1 MPQSTVTK
9 IPARG
14 VPSPGLDLQTLRTEI
29 DRIDARLLELMEER
43 LMCSGAIAALKG
55 NEDADQ
61 LRLRPAREQEVIA
74 RLAERATCMPRASV
88 TAIWRELM
96 GINLQA
102 QQATHIIIH
111 CPLQP
116 VLVTDQA
123 RLRFGGA
130 APIVSAGTPQDAL
143 DRARNREAIAVIEF
157 SPLSNWWV
165 ELFHDEALTIFD
177 CLRDKHG
184 RIVAL
189 VIGRVA
195 ARHVTSDTS
204 FLVLGDGAL
213 RRRAEAGDKM
223 QTLALCGNLRLCV
236 SQRAGEAAR

>member
-1 MPQSTVTK
+1 MPQTMK
-9 IPARG
+9 LAPPAQ
-14 VPSPGLDLQTLRTEI
+14 LDLVTLRTEI
-29 DRIDARLLELMEER
+29 DRIDTRLLELMEER
-43 LMCSGAIAALKG
+43 LVASSAIAASKG
-55 NEDADQ
+55 KEEQNR
-61 LRLRPAREQEVIA
+61 LRLRPAREQQVID
-74 RLAERATCMPRASV
+74 RLSRRAERMPRAAI

-96 GINLQA
+96 GANLQA
-102 QQATHIIIH
+102 QQSTHIVIH
-111 CPLQP
+111 CPQQP

-165 ELFHDEALTIFD
+165 ELFHDETLTIFD
-177 CLRDKHG
+177 CLRDKHD

-195 ARHVTSDTS
+195 AHHLTSDTA
-204 FLVLGDGAL
+204 FLVLGEGSL
-213 RRRAEAGDKM
+213 RRRSHAGDAVK
-223 QTLALCGNLRLCV
+223 TLAICGNLRLCV
-236 SQRAGEAAR
+236 SQNGEAAR

>member
-1 MPQSTVTK
+1 MPQSNVTR
-9 IPARG
+9 IPA
-14 VPSPGLDLQTLRTEI
+14 PGLDLQILRSEI

-43 LMCSGAIAALKG
+43 LMCSDAVAASKG

-61 LRLRPAREQEVIA
+61 LRLRPAREQQVIE
-74 RLAERATCMPRASV
+74 RLSAKATRMPRASI

-102 QQATHIIIH
+102 QQATHIVIH
-111 CPLQP
+111 CPQQP

-143 DRARNREAIAVIEF
+143 DRACNREAIAVIEF

-165 ELFHDEALTIFD
+165 ELFHDEVLTIFD

-213 RRRAEAGDKM
+213 RRRTEAGDKV
-223 QTLALCGNLRLCV
+223 QTLALAGNLRLCV
-236 SQRAGEAAR
+236 SQSAASLETAR

>member
-1 MPQSTVTK
+1 MPQSTATK
-9 IPARG
+9 M
-14 VPSPGLDLQTLRTEI
+14 PSPGLDLQTLRTEI

-43 LMCSGAIAALKG
+43 LTCSGAIAALKG
-55 NEDADQ
+55 SEDGEQ
-61 LRLRPAREQEVIA
+61 LRLRPDREQQVIE
-74 RLAERATCMPRASV
+74 RLADRAERMPRASV
-88 TAIWRELM
+88 VAIWRELM

-102 QQATHIIIH
+102 QQATHIVIH
-111 CPLQP
+111 CPQQP

-165 ELFHDEALTIFD
+165 ELFHDESLTIFD
-177 CLRDKHG
+177 CLRDRHG

-195 ARHVTSDTS
+195 ARHLTSDTS
-204 FLVLGDGAL
+204 FLVLGDGSL
-213 RRRAEAGDKM
+213 RRRAGAGDRL
-223 QTLALCGNLRLCV
+223 QTLAICGNLRLCV
-236 SQRAGEAAR
+236 SRSAGGESAR

>member
-1 MPQSTVTK
+1 MVKASSWNSSTHQLESGLNSITA
-9 IPARG
+9 IASRLRARSSASCG
-14 VPSPGLDLQTLRTEI
+14 VP
-29 DRIDARLLELMEER
+29 
-43 LMCSGAIAALKG
+43 AAT
-55 NEDADQ
+55 
-61 LRLRPAREQEVIA
+61 I
-74 RLAERATCMPRASV
+74 
-88 TAIWRELM
+88 
-96 GINLQA
+96 
-102 QQATHIIIH
+102 
-111 CPLQP
+111 
-116 VLVTDQA
+116 
-123 RLRFGGA
+123 GA

-213 RRRAEAGDKM
+213 RRRTEAGGKV

-236 SQRAGEAAR
+236 SQSVAGGEAAR

>member
-1 MPQSTVTK
+1 MPQSTATK
-9 IPARG
+9 MPAQ
-14 VPSPGLDLQTLRTEI
+14 GLDLQTLRTEI

-43 LMCSGAIAALKG
+43 LMCSDAVAASKG
-55 NEDADQ
+55 TEESDQ
-61 LRLRPAREQEVIA
+61 LRLRPAREQQVIE
-74 RLAERATCMPRASV
+74 RLRSRATRMPAPSI

-102 QQATHIIIH
+102 QQATHIVIH
-111 CPLQP
+111 CPQQP

-213 RRRAEAGDKM
+213 RRRTGAGDKV

-236 SQRAGEAAR
+236 SQAHAPGENDR

>member
-1 MPQSTVTK
+1 MPHMTAAK
-9 IPARG
+9 IPQ
-14 VPSPGLDLQTLRTEI
+14 PGLDLQILRSEI

-43 LMCSGAIAALKG
+43 LTCSDAISAAKG
-55 NEDADQ
+55 DAEADQ
-61 LRLRPAREQEVIA
+61 LRLRPAREAQVIA
-74 RLAERATCMPRASV
+74 RLAGRAKRMPRASV

-102 QQATHIIIH
+102 QQATHIVIH

-130 APIVSAGTPQDAL
+130 APIVAAGTPQDAL

-184 RIVAL
+184 RIIAL

-195 ARHVTSDTS
+195 ARHVTSDTAL
-204 FLVLGDGAL
+204 LVLGDGAL
-213 RRRAEAGDKM
+213 RRRVEAGEKV
-223 QTLALCGNLRLCV
+223 QTLAICGNLRLCV
-236 SQRAGEAAR
+236 SRTAAAPEAVR

>member
-1 MPQSTVTK
+1 MPQSNVTR
-9 IPARG
+9 IPA
-14 VPSPGLDLQTLRTEI
+14 PGLDLQVLRSEI

-43 LMCSGAIAALKG
+43 LTCSDAVAAAKG
-55 NEDADQ
+55 NADADQ
-61 LRLRPAREQEVIA
+61 LRLRPAREQQVIE
-74 RLAERATCMPRASV
+74 RLSAKATRMPRASI

-102 QQATHIIIH
+102 QQATHIVIH
-111 CPLQP
+111 CPEQP

-204 FLVLGDGAL
+204 FRVLGDGAL
-213 RRRAEAGDKM
+213 RRRTGAGDKM
-223 QTLALCGNLRLCV
+223 QTLAICGNLRLCV
-236 SQRAGEAAR
+236 SQSAANGEAAR

>member
-1 MPQSTVTK
+1 MPHPIVTK
-9 IPARG
+9 APEA
-14 VPSPGLDLQTLRTEI
+14 GLGLETLRTEI
-29 DRIDARLLELMEER
+29 DRIDARLLDLMEER
-43 LMCSGAIAALKG
+43 LLCSGAVAALKAEG
-55 NEDADQ
+55 ESDQ
-61 LRLRPAREQEVIA
+61 LRLRPAREAQVIA
-74 RLAERATCMPRASV
+74 RLADRAERMPRASV

-102 QQATHIIIH
+102 QQATHIVIH

-130 APIVSAGTPQDAL
+130 APIVAAGTPQDAL
-143 DRARNREAIAVIEF
+143 DRARHREAIAVIEF

-177 CLRDKHG
+177 CLRDRHG
-184 RIVAL
+184 RIIAL

-213 RRRAEAGDKM
+213 RRRAEGGEKV
-223 QTLALCGNLRLCV
+223 QTLAICGNLRLCV
-236 SQRAGEAAR
+236 QSAAGEEAR

>member
-1 MPQSTVTK
+1 MPQAAT
-9 IPARG
+9 A

-29 DRIDARLLELMEER
+29 DRIDTQLLQLMEER
-43 LMCSGAIAALKG
+43 LFCSAAIAAAKSQ
-55 NEDADQ
+55 EDDAQ
-61 LRLRPAREQEVIA
+61 LRLRPAREQQVID
-74 RLAERATCMPRASV
+74 RLIRIAERMPAPAV

-96 GINLQA
+96 GANLQA
-102 QQATHIIIH
+102 QKSVHIVIH
-111 CPLQP
+111 CPEQP

-165 ELFHDEALTIFD
+165 ELFHDGQLTIFD

-189 VIGRVA
+189 VVGRVA
-195 ARHVTSDTS
+195 AQYVTEDTS
-204 FLVLGDGAL
+204 FLVLGDGSL
-213 RRRAEAGDKM
+213 RRRTGAGDQVK
-223 QTLALCGNLRLCV
+223 TLAICGNLRLCV
-236 SQRAGEAAR
+236 SRKAENAR

>member
-1 MPQSTVTK
+1 MPHATVTK
-9 IPARG
+9 MPQ
-14 VPSPGLDLQTLRTEI
+14 PGLDLQILRSEI

-43 LMCSGAIAALKG
+43 LTCSDAIAAAKG
-55 NEDADQ
+55 NEGADQ
-61 LRLRPAREQEVIA
+61 LRLRPAREAQVIA
-74 RLAERATCMPRASV
+74 RLAGRAKRMPRASV

-102 QQATHIIIH
+102 QQATHIVVH

-130 APIVSAGTPQDAL
+130 APIVAAGTPQDAL

-184 RIVAL
+184 RIIAL

-195 ARHVTSDTS
+195 ARHVTSDTAL
-204 FLVLGDGAL
+204 LVLGDGAL
-213 RRRAEAGDKM
+213 RRRAEAGEKV
-223 QTLALCGNLRLCV
+223 QTLAICGNLRLCV
-236 SQRAGEAAR
+236 SQSAAAPEAVR

>member
-1 MPQSTVTK
+1 MPQSTATK
-9 IPARG
+9 M
-14 VPSPGLDLQTLRTEI
+14 PSTALDLQTLRTEI

-43 LMCSGAIAALKG
+43 MMCSGAIAASKG

-61 LRLRPAREQEVIA
+61 LRLRPAREQQVIERLRA
-74 RLAERATCMPRASV
+74 RAERMPPASI

-102 QQATHIIIH
+102 QQATHIVIH
-111 CPLQP
+111 CPQQP

-165 ELFHDEALTIFD
+165 ELFHDESLTIFD
-177 CLRDKHG
+177 CLRDKHD

-195 ARHVTSDTS
+195 AHHLTSDTA
-204 FLVLGDGAL
+204 FLVLGEGSL
-213 RRRAEAGDKM
+213 RRRSHAGDDVK
-223 QTLALCGNLRLCV
+223 TLAICGNLRLCV
-236 SQRAGEAAR
+236 SQTGEDAR

>member
-1 MPQSTVTK
+1 MPQTNTK
-9 IPARG
+9 APEA
-14 VPSPGLDLQTLRTEI
+14 GLDLQTLRTEI
-29 DRIDARLLELMEER
+29 DRIDAQILELMEER
-43 LMCSGAIAALKG
+43 LMCSDAVAAAKG
-55 NEDADQ
+55 TSESAQ
-61 LRLRPAREQEVIA
+61 LRLRPAREAQVID
-74 RLAERATCMPRASV
+74 RLVRRAERMPAASV
-88 TAIWRELM
+88 AAIWRELM

-102 QQATHIIIH
+102 QRATHIVIH
-111 CPLQP
+111 CPQQP
-116 VLVTDQA
+116 VLVTDQS

-130 APIVSAGTPQDAL
+130 APIVEAGTAQDAL

-165 ELFHDEALTIFD
+165 ELFHDETLTIFD

-195 ARHVTSDTS
+195 AHHVTSDTA
-204 FLVLGDGAL
+204 FLVLGDGSL

-223 QTLALCGNLRLCV
+223 QTLAICGNLRLCV
-236 SQRAGEAAR
+236 HNAVNGEAAR

>member
-1 MPQSTVTK
+1 MPQSTATR
-9 IPARG
+9 IP
-14 VPSPGLDLQTLRTEI
+14 STGLDLQTLRTEI

-43 LMCSGAIAALKG
+43 LMCSSAIAASKG

-61 LRLRPAREQEVIA
+61 LRLRPAREQQVIA
-74 RLAERATCMPRASV
+74 RLAERAERMPRASV

-102 QQATHIIIH
+102 QQATHIVIH
-111 CPLQP
+111 CPEQP

-165 ELFHDEALTIFD
+165 ELFHDGALTIFD

-195 ARHVTSDTS
+195 ARHNTSDTS
-204 FLVLGDGAL
+204 FLVLGDGSL
-213 RRRAEAGDKM
+213 RRRTGAGDKV
-223 QTLALCGNLRLCV
+223 QTLAICGNLRLCV
-236 SQRAGEAAR
+236 SQSVATGENGR

>member
-1 MPQSTVTK
+1 MPHATVTK
-9 IPARG
+9 M
-14 VPSPGLDLQTLRTEI
+14 PSAGLDLQTLRTEI

-43 LMCSGAIAALKG
+43 LTCSGAIAALKG

-61 LRLRPAREQEVIA
+61 LRLRPAREQQVIA
-74 RLAERATCMPRASV
+74 RLGERARRMPRASV
-88 TAIWRELM
+88 VAIWRELM

-102 QQATHIIIH
+102 QQATHIVIH
-111 CPLQP
+111 CPQQP

-177 CLRDKHG
+177 CLRDKQQ

-204 FLVLGDGAL
+204 VLVLGDGSL
-213 RRRAEAGDKM
+213 RRRAEAGDKV
-223 QTLALCGNLRLCV
+223 QTLAICGNLRLCV
-236 SQRAGEAAR
+236 SQSVDLGETPR

>member
-1 MPQSTVTK
+1 MPQSTNK
-9 IPARG
+9 APKAQ
-14 VPSPGLDLQTLRTEI
+14 LDLQILRSEI

-43 LMCSGAIAALKG
+43 LMCSRAIAEAKG
-55 NEDADQ
+55 KEESAR
-61 LRLRPAREQEVIA
+61 LRLRPAREQQVIDGLN
-74 RLAERATCMPRASV
+74 RRAQHMPATAV

-102 QQATHIIIH
+102 QQATHIVIH
-111 CPLQP
+111 CPQQP

-165 ELFHDEALTIFD
+165 ELFHDETLTIFD

-195 ARHVTSDTS
+195 AAHLTSDTA
-204 FLVLGDGAL
+204 FLVLGDGSL
-213 RRRAEAGDKM
+213 RRRTHAGEPVK
-223 QTLALCGNLRLCV
+223 TLAICGNLRLCV
-236 SQRAGEAAR
+236 SQSLETVR

>member
-1 MPQSTVTK
+1 MPHMTATK
-9 IPARG
+9 VPA
-14 VPSPGLDLQTLRTEI
+14 PGLDLQILRSEI

-43 LMCSGAIAALKG
+43 LTCSDAIAAAKG
-55 NEDADQ
+55 DAEADQ
-61 LRLRPAREQEVIA
+61 LRLRPAREAQVIA
-74 RLAERATCMPRASV
+74 RLACRARRMPRASV

-102 QQATHIIIH
+102 QQATHIVIH

-130 APIVSAGTPQDAL
+130 APIVAAGTPQDAL

-184 RIVAL
+184 RIIAL

-195 ARHVTSDTS
+195 ARHVTSDTAL
-204 FLVLGDGAL
+204 LVLGDGAL
-213 RRRAEAGDKM
+213 RRRVEAGEKV
-223 QTLALCGNLRLCV
+223 QTLAICGNLRLCV
-236 SQRAGEAAR
+236 SRTAAAPEAVR

>member
-1 MPQSTVTK
+1 MP
-9 IPARG
+9 P
-14 VPSPGLDLQTLRTEI
+14 
-29 DRIDARLLELMEER
+29 
-43 LMCSGAIAALKG
+43 
-55 NEDADQ
+55 
-61 LRLRPAREQEVIA
+61 
-74 RLAERATCMPRASV
+74 ASV

-102 QQATHIIIH
+102 QQATHIVIH
-111 CPLQP
+111 CPQQP

-195 ARHVTSDTS
+195 AQHATSDTS

-213 RRRAEAGDKM
+213 RRRSEAGDKV
-223 QTLALCGNLRLCV
+223 QTLAICGNLRLCV
-236 SQRAGEAAR
+236 SQSEAEDAR